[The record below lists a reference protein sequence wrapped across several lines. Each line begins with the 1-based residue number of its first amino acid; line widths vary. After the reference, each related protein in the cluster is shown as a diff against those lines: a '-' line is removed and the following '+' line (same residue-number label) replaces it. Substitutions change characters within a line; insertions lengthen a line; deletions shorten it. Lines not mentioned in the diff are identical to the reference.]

1 MGQIHLVIHSSSRGR
16 VITWQQPD
24 GWAVPWLQCT
34 PRPGDAPCSGG
45 RVSVAAPGC
54 IHAWAHQPCW
64 GAHTLCNVSAY
75 LAPGA
80 PCTTISVGIGHDLS
94 FDDDLAARHGCA
106 GLGLDPTA
114 RARPTSPVLV
124 ALWLLSSCSRT
135 TRPSSSWC
143 PCMVPMTVP
152 MAPVVPYACMGV
164 PLVPVEP
171 MVPRCRR
178 GRLHYA
184 NV

>member
-1 MGQIHLVIHSSSRGR
+1 VPAGHRHHALPCC
-16 VITWQQPD
+16 QP
-24 GWAVPWLQCT
+24 
-34 PRPGDAPCSGG
+34 
-45 RVSVAAPGC
+45 AAYG
-54 IHAWAHQPCW
+54 HGW

-80 PCTTISVGIGHDLS
+80 PCITISVGIGHDLS

-124 ALWLLSSCSRT
+124 ASRLLSCCSRT

-143 PCMVPMTVP
+143 PCMVP
-152 MAPVVPYACMGV
+152 
-164 PLVPVEP
+164 
-171 MVPRCRR
+171 
-178 GRLHYA
+178 
-184 NV
+184 